1 MKCLLKTELE
11 VIRNEAGGFFISE
24 PESEFCFAKQQC
36 GALGQ
41 LVVQQQE
48 VKRNPIVSG
57 EKIQIGFVLNAV
69 RESKTFQAAVRAKTA
84 EDSVNYFG
92 DHFSSA
98 SHILCLHLRPRSL
111 VSCLKKKWP
120 AVYCRTRYLDALRF
134 CGYRR
139 ETTRLRS

>member
-1 MKCLLKTELE
+1 MLIKNR
-11 VIRNEAGGFFISE
+11 IRSFRNEAGGFFISE
-24 PESEFCFAKQQC
+24 PESEFCFAKQQY

-48 VKRNPIVSG
+48 VKRDPIVSG

-92 DHFSSA
+92 DRFSSA
-98 SHILCLHLRPRSL
+98 SHILCLHPRPRS
-111 VSCLKKKWP
+111 
-120 AVYCRTRYLDALRF
+120 
-134 CGYRR
+134 
-139 ETTRLRS
+139 